1 MHKTPLIKISEQLIS
16 LIISISL
23 VLSTTVAYAVEAVIP
38 DGTTV
43 YISTLQTVV
52 GKKHE
57 TAVGSIVRAM
67 VWRDVIADGQ
77 IVIKGGTPA
86 TVQVSSIKSRKIFG
100 IKGKMSLAAIQ
111 TVAVDGQTVNLT
123 GGYNKEGKSRMGW
136 SLGLGLLVV
145 WPALFVPGK
154 AAELPTGT
162 VMDSF
167 TSGSVAVNIKG
178 KDRPRAAINLS
189 SVMSGFTVEV
199 LYELLT
205 EVEKPKYFDFL
216 ITTDSPAPSEFSI
229 DVVNNAEIEPIELKV
244 LSIETDEEDEETSVR
259 ANVKIKTLAKKFRK
273 GINTFEVSFIRDGE
287 RVSDEVTLQIE
298 I

>member
-1 MHKTPLIKISEQLIS
+1 MDIVRLNKTIRPITAILVTL
-16 LIISISL
+16 SL
-23 VLSTTVAYAVEAVIP
+23 VIAPVAYAVEAVIP
-38 DGTTV
+38 DGSTV
-43 YISTLQTVV
+43 YITTLETVI

-57 TAVGSIVRAM
+57 TAVGSIVRAR
-67 VWRDVIADGQ
+67 VWRDVVADGQ

-111 TVAVDGQTVNLT
+111 TTSVDGQTVYLT

-167 TSGSVAVNIKG
+167 TSGSVAEP
-178 KDRPRAAINLS
+178 PRLFRRLVSLS
-189 SVMSGFTVEV
+189 QATM
-199 LYELLT
+199 
-205 EVEKPKYFDFL
+205 
-216 ITTDSPAPSEFSI
+216 
-229 DVVNNAEIEPIELKV
+229 
-244 LSIETDEEDEETSVR
+244 
-259 ANVKIKTLAKKFRK
+259 AN
-273 GINTFEVSFIRDGE
+273 S
-287 RVSDEVTLQIE
+287 SSC
-298 I
+298 